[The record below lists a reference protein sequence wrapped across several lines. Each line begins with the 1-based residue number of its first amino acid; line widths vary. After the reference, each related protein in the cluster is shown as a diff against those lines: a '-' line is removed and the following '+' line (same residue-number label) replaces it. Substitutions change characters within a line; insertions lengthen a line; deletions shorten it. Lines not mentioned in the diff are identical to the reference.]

1 MRSEKRRPVKI
12 ITDNSVE
19 TVVFGNTDIA
29 HPCTLKKMAQDRKWI
44 NDPRP
49 KATGEGEEEKKNMS
63 KHEFYKIIILQ
74 SYQQK

>member
-1 MRSEKRRPVKI
+1 
-12 ITDNSVE
+12 
-19 TVVFGNTDIA
+19 
-29 HPCTLKKMAQDRKWI
+29 MAQDRKWI